1 MKKYTRPVLEME
13 PDMAEGVYLASG
25 DTVKPDGEKK
35 HCRFGRTEAN
45 PGSDTCQ
52 TCSVTGGAT
61 DTTPEGQE
69 SYRRDDFKGCPDN
82 MPIKE

>member
-25 DTVKPDGEKK
+25 DTVKQ
-35 HCRFGRTEAN
+35 CRFGRDAAN
-45 PGSDTCQ
+45 PGSDKCQ
-52 TCSVTGGAT
+52 TCSVTKGAT
-61 DTTPEGQE
+61 DTTPAGQE
-69 SYRRDDFKGCPDN
+69 SYRREDFTTCPDN